1 MSASLNWL
9 GKKFRVYYLKV
20 LQELAVYYW
29 DQADYEQGI
38 SYFEKA
44 LLKEPYEESVYLEYM
59 ERLMK
64 ANLVLQAKKVSELY
78 QKYIEKE
85 LGIPVQAKL
94 QKKCFIPRK
103 SLDAAGNHMPKPPP
117 MKRGL
122 GFFCA
127 SVAAPFPN

>member
-1 MSASLNWL
+1 MYRGDYFEEYPYVSFLEL
-9 GKKFRVYYLKV
+9 VREKFRVYYLKV

-94 QKKCFIPRK
+94 QKNVSFHV
-103 SLDAAGNHMPKPPP
+103 SLLTLQETICPSLL
-117 MKRGL
+117 R
-122 GFFCA
+122 
-127 SVAAPFPN
+127 